1 MATAPRYSHLVQV
14 EAGSIQEY
22 IFEGARLRE
31 WRGASALLDRIGRRD
46 LYDVVEDAPVDVVRS
61 GGGVAVLG
69 VRPGAPDETTSD
81 IQEEVTRLFREQA
94 PGVRVY
100 TASVSPSGEP
110 ASDLL
115 ARLSYE
121 AGLRQEQSPATD
133 SGARLLGP
141 MTRFCDSCGLRP
153 AEEHRRIGD
162 DGALV
167 CPTCKKKGGY
177 GAAVRNGEV
186 PKSTIR
192 RFAEHIRQKDRQRA
206 SGWPEADSVPELVPE
221 DLSALG
227 ETDPNGDIALVLA
240 DGNALGKTIQEIDG
254 FDTYQSFSEE
264 IAAAVEAAVFDTLA
278 EHPPIEGSSEEDTIP
293 WEIVFLGGDDILI
306 LTAASIALQV
316 AEGLARSVED
326 QSAEVV
332 KPYERDFLSL
342 GIGVVVAG
350 PHVPIKVLRRL
361 AGELES
367 SAKDLAYSRE
377 GETHAIDFH
386 RITGEG
392 STTLSHIRDHVLRP
406 ERDYRDSPG
415 APPTRL
421 TARPFTIGTLRE
433 VRDLAEEWATL
444 PRSKVHALRES
455 LFESPAEAMRSWAH
469 VVARADDNNR
479 STWQKLAQLA
489 NPSAQGSPLELP
501 WTASGKKGGNRN
513 VARETFLL
521 DVVDVL
527 ALENG

>member
-1 MATAPRYSHLVQV
+1 MDSSASYNRLLQV
-14 EAGSIQEY
+14 EVGGIQDY
-22 IFEGARLRE
+22 IFQSSRLRE

-46 LYDVVEDAPVDVVRS
+46 LYDVVTEKPVDIVRS

-69 VRPGAPDETTSD
+69 VRSEAPEGTARDLQD
-81 IQEEVTRLFREQA
+81 EVTRLFREQA
-94 PGVRVY
+94 PGVRVHA
-100 TASVSPSGEP
+100 ASVRPSSEP

-115 ARLSYE
+115 ARLSYK
-121 AGLRQEQSPATD
+121 AGLRQEQSPASD
-133 SGARLLGP
+133 PDAQLLGP

-153 AEEHRRIGD
+153 AEEHRQIGD

-167 CPTCKKKGGY
+167 CPTCKKKGSY
-177 GAAVRNGEV
+177 SAAVRAGEV
-186 PKSTIR
+186 PESTIR
-192 RFAEHIRQKDRQRA
+192 RFAEHVKKDGERA
-206 SGWPEADSVPELVPE
+206 DGWTEVDSIPELVPE
-221 DLSALG
+221 DVEALG

-240 DGNALGKTIQEIDG
+240 DGNALGKTIQQIDG
-254 FDTYQSFSEE
+254 FDAYQSFSEE

-278 EHPPIEGSSEEDTIP
+278 EHPPKEDTIP

-306 LTAASIALQV
+306 LTSASIALSV

-326 QSAEVV
+326 RSAEVV
-332 KPYERDFLSL
+332 EPYERDFLSL
-342 GIGVVVAG
+342 GIGVVAAR

-361 AGELES
+361 AEELES
-367 SAKDLAYSRE
+367 SAKDLAYSWE

-406 ERDYRDSPG
+406 ERDYRDAPG

-421 TARPFTIGTLRE
+421 TARPYTLETLRE
-433 VRDLAEEWATL
+433 VRDLTEEWKTL

-469 VVARADDNNR
+469 VVARADDENR

-489 NPSAQGSPLELP
+489 NPAAQGRVLDLP
-501 WTASGKKGGNRN
+501 WTAPGHKGGGGN

-521 DVVDVL
+521 DVVEVL